1 MTAAKTGDQ
10 VSVHYKGML
19 EDGEIFDSSEG
30 RAPLNFTLGQSEVIS
45 GFDTAVQGMSPGET
59 RTIRIASENAY
70 GPHRN
75 ELVHTVERSVI
86 PEDLALEVGQI
97 LRVRDSDGR
106 PAQLTVTDVDDEH
119 VTLDGNHPL
128 AGKDLT
134 FEIQLVSIV

>member
-59 RTIRIASENAY
+59 RTIRVASENAY

-75 ELVHTVERSVI
+75 ELVHTVERSAI
-86 PEDLALEVGQI
+86 PEDLDLEVGQI

-134 FEIQLVSIV
+134 FEIQLVSII

>member
-19 EDGEIFDSSEG
+19 ENGEIFDSSEG
-30 RAPLNFTLGQSEVIS
+30 RAPLNFTLGQNEVIA

-59 RTIRIASENAY
+59 CTVRVASENAY

-75 ELVHTVERSVI
+75 ELVHTVERSTI
-86 PEDLALEVGQI
+86 PEDLDLETGQI

-106 PAQLTVTDVDDEH
+106 PAQLTVIDVDDEH

-134 FEIQLVSIV
+134 FEIRLVSIV

>member
-30 RAPLNFTLGQSEVIS
+30 RAPLNFTLGQGEVIS

-59 RTIRIASENAY
+59 RTIRVASENAY

-134 FEIQLVSIV
+134 FEIQLVSII